1 MDLDSLI
8 ERKRER
14 FEQLEREIA
23 DPRLFE
29 NRKRA
34 GEIMREHASIKEL
47 LGRWKR
53 LETARRQLD
62 DNRELATSRDVEI
75 AAMADDEIPDLEERV
90 TDLEREIQID
100 LLPPDENE
108 DRDAIVEIRAGTGG
122 SEAAIFAA
130 DLYRMYNR
138 YAEAAGLKTEDLESS
153 PSELGGLK
161 EVIFRVSG
169 ESVFRKLRYESG
181 VHRVQRVPATE
192 AQGRIHT
199 STATVA
205 VLPEA
210 QDVDVE
216 LKPDDL
222 RIEVSRAGGPGG
234 QGVNTT
240 DSAVQVLHIP
250 TGRIVRC
257 QDGRS
262 QIKNK
267 ERALSILRA
276 RLLERKQREEAEKYS
291 AQRRGQIGTG
301 GREEKIRTYNFP
313 QNRVTDHRIGL
324 TLYNLDRVME
334 GDLGELIRALQVAD
348 VAERL
353 KESAVLSELESSSPL
368 RISLHQF
375 EADSARNLLTT
386 LRLDYERMTVL
397 DVLQSTTAYFKKRG
411 IENPRLN
418 AEHLLAHAL
427 GRTRMEL
434 YLEFER
440 TLGEVELAPL
450 RKLVQRRGEG
460 EPLQHLLGTVEFCG
474 DTFLCD
480 NRALVPATRNR
491 AVRGTRRIKNRESRI
506 ENRGRWNR
514 QRRDCAQSG
523 KKISRGTNFRRGRLG
538 RCARPHARKR
548 DPARLKWTR
557 PIEKKQ
563 SS

>member
-1 MDLDSLI
+1 MDFSPLI

-23 DPRLFE
+23 DPKLFE

-34 GEIMREHASIKEL
+34 SELMREHSGIKQL
-47 LGRWKR
+47 LERWNE
-53 LETARRQLD
+53 LETARKQLD

-75 AAMADDEIPDLEERV
+75 AAMADDEIPDLEKRV
-90 TDLEREIQID
+90 VDLERDIQIG

-161 EVIFRVSG
+161 EVIFKISG

-210 QDVDVE
+210 EDVDVE
-216 LKPDDL
+216 LKPEDL

-250 TGRIVRC
+250 TGTIVRC

-262 QIKNK
+262 QLKNK
-267 ERALSILRA
+267 EKALSILRA
-276 RLLERKQREEAEKYS
+276 RLLERRQQEEAAKYS

-313 QNRVTDHRIGL
+313 QNRITDHRIGL

-334 GDLGELIRALQVAD
+334 GDIGEMIKTLQAAD

-353 KESAVLSELESSSPL
+353 KQSA
-368 RISLHQF
+368 SLQ
-375 EADSARNLLTT
+375 T
-386 LRLDYERMTVL
+386 
-397 DVLQSTTAYFKKRG
+397 
-411 IENPRLN
+411 
-418 AEHLLAHAL
+418 
-427 GRTRMEL
+427 
-434 YLEFER
+434 
-440 TLGEVELAPL
+440 
-450 RKLVQRRGEG
+450 
-460 EPLQHLLGTVEFCG
+460 
-474 DTFLCD
+474 
-480 NRALVPATRNR
+480 
-491 AVRGTRRIKNRESRI
+491 
-506 ENRGRWNR
+506 
-514 QRRDCAQSG
+514 
-523 KKISRGTNFRRGRLG
+523 
-538 RCARPHARKR
+538 
-548 DPARLKWTR
+548 
-557 PIEKKQ
+557 
-563 SS
+563 